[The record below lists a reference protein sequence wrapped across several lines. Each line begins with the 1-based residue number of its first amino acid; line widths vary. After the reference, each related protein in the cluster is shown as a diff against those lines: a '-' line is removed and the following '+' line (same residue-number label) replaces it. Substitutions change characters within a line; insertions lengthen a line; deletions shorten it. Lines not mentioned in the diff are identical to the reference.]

1 MTRKKS
7 LKHNR
12 DSRRFSSLDE
22 VVSRAI
28 TNQDAVETLSE
39 EMISEFKEIFSL
51 FDTSGD
57 STIAV
62 KNLKEVLICLGQTL
76 TQEELDELMYEHE
89 IDTTGDGR
97 VGFVEFLNLMAR
109 KIKETKEV
117 DQMREIFNVFDKNK
131 DGFIS
136 ASEIQCVVTS
146 LGETLNEDEVNEM
159 VREADRDLDSKISFD
174 DFSQLLN
181 PYLETKLKEKKPK
194 TSEKKL
200 RYK

>member
-12 DSRRFSSLDE
+12 KSSRFSSLDE
-22 VVSRAI
+22 VVNRAI
-28 TNQDAVETLSE
+28 TNQDVVETLSE

-57 STIAV
+57 STIAA

-89 IDTTGDGR
+89 IDATGDGR
-97 VGFVEFLNLMAR
+97 VGFVQFLNLMAR

-117 DQMREIFNVFDKNK
+117 DQMREIFNIFDKNK
-131 DGFIS
+131 DGFLS
-136 ASEIQCVVTS
+136 ASEIQCVMTS
-146 LGETLNEDEVNEM
+146 LGETLTEDEVNEM
-159 VREADRDLDSKISFD
+159 VKEADRDLDSHISFE
-174 DFSQLLN
+174 DFSQLSRLFLKTIR
-181 PYLETKLKEKKPK
+181 PKLVIN
-194 TSEKKL
+194 
-200 RYK
+200 

>member
-12 DSRRFSSLDE
+12 KSSRFSSLDE
-22 VVSRAI
+22 VVNRAI
-28 TNQDAVETLSE
+28 TNQDVVETLSE

-57 STIAV
+57 STIAA

-89 IDTTGDGR
+89 IDATGDGR
-97 VGFVEFLNLMAR
+97 VGFVEFLNLMGR
-109 KIKETKEV
+109 KMKETKEV
-117 DQMREIFNVFDKNK
+117 DRMREIFNVFDKNK

-136 ASEIQCVVTS
+136 ASEIQCVMTS
-146 LGETLNEDEVNEM
+146 LGETLTEDEINEM
-159 VREADRDLDSKISFD
+159 VKEADRDLDSHISFE
-174 DFSQLLN
+174 DFSQVSRLF
-181 PYLETKLKEKKPK
+181 LKNDSSK
-194 TSEKKL
+194 TCYQLK
-200 RYK
+200 

>member
-12 DSRRFSSLDE
+12 KSSRFSSLDE
-22 VVSRAI
+22 VVNRAI
-28 TNQDAVETLSE
+28 TNQDVVETLSE

-57 STIAV
+57 STIAA

-89 IDTTGDGR
+89 IDATGDGR
-97 VGFVEFLNLMAR
+97 VGFVEFLNLMGR
-109 KIKETKEV
+109 KMKETKEV
-117 DQMREIFNVFDKNK
+117 DRMREIFNVFDKNK

-136 ASEIQCVVTS
+136 ASEIQCVMTS
-146 LGETLNEDEVNEM
+146 LGETLTEDEVNEM
-159 VREADRDLDSKISFD
+159 VKEADRDLDSHISFE
-174 DFSQLLN
+174 DFSQLSRLFLRSDSSKTC
-181 PYLETKLKEKKPK
+181 YQLK
-194 TSEKKL
+194 
-200 RYK
+200 

>member
-12 DSRRFSSLDE
+12 KSSRFSSLDE
-22 VVSRAI
+22 VVNRAI
-28 TNQDAVETLSE
+28 TNQDVVETLSE

-57 STIAV
+57 STIAA

-89 IDTTGDGR
+89 IDATGDGR
-97 VGFVEFLNLMAR
+97 VGFVEFLNLMGR
-109 KIKETKEV
+109 KMKETKEV
-117 DQMREIFNVFDKNK
+117 DRMREIFNVFDKNK

-136 ASEIQCVVTS
+136 ASEIQCVMTS
-146 LGETLNEDEVNEM
+146 LGETLTEDEVNEM
-159 VREADRDLDSKISFD
+159 VKEADRDLDSHISFE
-174 DFSQLLN
+174 DFSRLSRLFLKTIR
-181 PYLETKLKEKKPK
+181 PKLVIN
-194 TSEKKL
+194 
-200 RYK
+200 

>member
-12 DSRRFSSLDE
+12 DSSRFSSLDE
-22 VVSRAI
+22 VVNRAI
-28 TNQDAVETLSE
+28 TNHDAVETLSE

-57 STIAV
+57 STIPA

-76 TQEELDELMYEHE
+76 TQDELDELMYEHE

-117 DQMREIFNVFDKNK
+117 DHMREIFNVFDKNK

-136 ASEIQCVVTS
+136 TSEIQCVMTS
-146 LGETLNEDEVNEM
+146 LGETLTEDEVNEM
-159 VREADRDLDSKISFD
+159 VTEADRDLDSKISFD
-174 DFSQLLN
+174 DFSKLLN
-181 PYLETKLKEKKPK
+181 PYLEAKLKEKKTYPHP
-194 TSEKKL
+194 S
-200 RYK
+200 

>member
-12 DSRRFSSLDE
+12 KSSRFSSLDE
-22 VVSRAI
+22 VVNRAI
-28 TNQDAVETLSE
+28 TNQDVVETLSE

-57 STIAV
+57 STIAA

-89 IDTTGDGR
+89 IDATGDGR
-97 VGFVEFLNLMAR
+97 VGFVEFLNLMGR
-109 KIKETKEV
+109 KMKETKEV
-117 DQMREIFNVFDKNK
+117 DIMREIFDVFDKNK

-136 ASEIQCVVTS
+136 ASEIQCVMTS
-146 LGETLNEDEVNEM
+146 LGETLTEDEVNEM
-159 VREADRDLDSKISFD
+159 MKEADRDLDSHISFE
-174 DFSQLLN
+174 DFSQLSRLFLRN
-181 PYLETKLKEKKPK
+181 DSSKTCYQLK
-194 TSEKKL
+194 
-200 RYK
+200 

>member
-12 DSRRFSSLDE
+12 DSSRLSSLDE
-22 VVSRAI
+22 VVNRAI

-39 EMISEFKEIFSL
+39 EMINEFKEIFSL

-57 STIAV
+57 STIPA

-89 IDTTGDGR
+89 IDATGDGR
-97 VGFVEFLNLMAR
+97 VGFVEFLNLMGR
-109 KIKETKEV
+109 KMKETKEV
-117 DQMREIFNVFDKNK
+117 DRMREIFNVFDKNK

-136 ASEIQCVVTS
+136 ASEIQCVMTS
-146 LGETLNEDEVNEM
+146 LGETLTEDEINEM
-159 VREADRDLDSKISFD
+159 VKEADRDLDSHISFE
-174 DFSQLLN
+174 DFSQLSRLFLRSDSSKTC
-181 PYLETKLKEKKPK
+181 YQLK
-194 TSEKKL
+194 
-200 RYK
+200 

>member
-12 DSRRFSSLDE
+12 KSSRFSSLDE
-22 VVSRAI
+22 VVNRAI
-28 TNQDAVETLSE
+28 TNQDVVETLSE

-57 STIAV
+57 STIAA

-89 IDTTGDGR
+89 IDATGDGR
-97 VGFVEFLNLMAR
+97 VGFVEFLNLMGR
-109 KIKETKEV
+109 KMKETKEV
-117 DQMREIFNVFDKNK
+117 DRMREIFNVFDKNK

-136 ASEIQCVVTS
+136 ASEIQCVMTS
-146 LGETLNEDEVNEM
+146 LGETLTEDEINEM
-159 VREADRDLDSKISFD
+159 VKEADRDLDSHISFE
-174 DFSQLLN
+174 DFSQLSRLFLKTIR
-181 PYLETKLKEKKPK
+181 PKLVIN
-194 TSEKKL
+194 
-200 RYK
+200 

>member
-7 LKHNR
+7 LKYNR

-57 STIAV
+57 STIPA

-76 TQEELDELMYEHE
+76 TQDELDELMYEHE
-89 IDTTGDGR
+89 IDATGDGR
-97 VGFVEFLNLMAR
+97 VGFVEFLNLMGR
-109 KIKETKEV
+109 KMKETKEV
-117 DQMREIFNVFDKNK
+117 DIMREIFDVFDKNK

-136 ASEIQCVVTS
+136 ASEIQCVMTS
-146 LGETLNEDEVNEM
+146 LGETLTEDEVNEM
-159 VREADRDLDSKISFD
+159 MKEADRDLDSHISFE
-174 DFSQLLN
+174 DFSQLSRLF
-181 PYLETKLKEKKPK
+181 LKNNSSK
-194 TSEKKL
+194 TCYQLK
-200 RYK
+200 

>member
-57 STIAV
+57 STILA

-76 TQEELDELMYEHE
+76 TQDELDELMYEHE

-117 DQMREIFNVFDKNK
+117 DHMREIFNVLAMEEV
-131 DGFIS
+131 I
-136 ASEIQCVVTS
+136 CV
-146 LGETLNEDEVNEM
+146 N
-159 VREADRDLDSKISFD
+159 I
-174 DFSQLLN
+174 
-181 PYLETKLKEKKPK
+181 
-194 TSEKKL
+194 
-200 RYK
+200 

>member
-12 DSRRFSSLDE
+12 KSSRFSSLDE
-22 VVSRAI
+22 VVNRAI
-28 TNQDAVETLSE
+28 TNQDVVETLSE

-57 STIAV
+57 STIAA

-89 IDTTGDGR
+89 IDATGDGR
-97 VGFVEFLNLMAR
+97 VGFVEFLNLMGR
-109 KIKETKEV
+109 KMKETKEV
-117 DQMREIFNVFDKNK
+117 DRMREIFNVFDKNK

-136 ASEIQCVVTS
+136 ASEIQCVMTS
-146 LGETLNEDEVNEM
+146 LGETLTEDEINEM
-159 VREADRDLDSKISFD
+159 VKEADRDLDSHISFE
-174 DFSQLLN
+174 DFSQLSRLFLRSDSSKTC
-181 PYLETKLKEKKPK
+181 YQLK
-194 TSEKKL
+194 
-200 RYK
+200 